1 MVFADFLT
9 YEERLAMFTASFHAG
24 GIFIIYADFIH
35 DHKDKYFL
43 LVIEAEVSTFFIIN
57 SEIPR
62 IIARNQRWNDC
73 QVMIEESEHRGI
85 VEHSCYIDCTEP
97 FLIKT
102 SLIRKKTLD
111 DMRRL
116 RGNLNKA
123 TLERVK
129 VSVEKDIR
137 MSFSQKMPILQSLKA
152 AISNQ

>member
-62 IIARNQRWNDC
+62 IIARN
-73 QVMIEESEHRGI
+73 
-85 VEHSCYIDCTEP
+85 
-97 FLIKT
+97 
-102 SLIRKKTLD
+102 
-111 DMRRL
+111 L

-152 AISNQ
+152 ALSNQ